1 MKHIKSFF
9 RKIQSKMTVSM
20 NKRPLV
26 ITLVFLLSLNIVIM
40 LVSAILAT
48 KIAPNS
54 YDNFISGVIAA
65 ITWIFSANSINNLPE
80 KTLPLYVLCGVTI
93 VVGIVLFTGTIIA
106 TTTNA
111 LKDFFAKKSNA
122 KGKLI
127 LDDHLVILNWNSKV
141 PDMIVDLMHKEKTPT
156 ILVLS
161 DKDKSYIQDQVKNAM
176 AKDKK
181 DKANKISIIVR
192 QGDPLNRSEL
202 ADISLN
208 TCKAIAI
215 MSTDSAEHKDRPNLE
230 GIDLNTLRLLLA
242 VGDNARE
249 GCNVVVEVESHET
262 VKTLESIKNTID
274 AVKKLK
280 LSIISFN
287 RKLGQIMADAI
298 AEPGLFE
305 VMTDLFSFDGDE
317 FYSCE
322 GMAIEEYLENY
333 TDSIPAARMNKL
345 YVLCENESDLKK
357 KRKTKFVTNRRIK
370 PSNGKVDFERGER
383 KNLFVVGNNSRMK
396 YMVENLKGTEQAS
409 LINILPFE
417 KDENKKLVETI
428 KQTNGTKEII
438 ILSDDTVSHEY
449 YDGNVFASLIALNKE
464 GIQEEANIIAEIL
477 DTRNIDCMKDFKV
490 SNTIISNRLISLLIN
505 QLLSNEGS
513 NEFYE
518 AILSIDKEGARDI
531 DIVIDKADTVLSM
544 DQDLTFSTRSELV
557 NSFYYSLNKKYMLL
571 GIRRGEEN
579 IYFNTHMD
587 KKEEITIKGDDQL
600 IMIAYSD

>member
-1 MKHIKSFF
+1 MKFIKSFF
-9 RKIQSKMTVSM
+9 RKIQSKATVNM

-26 ITLVFLLSLNIVIM
+26 MTLLILLSLNLVIM
-40 LVSAILAT
+40 IVSAILAT
-48 KIAPNS
+48 RIAPES
-54 YDNFISGVIAA
+54 YDNFISGMIAA

-141 PDMIVDLMHKEKTPT
+141 PDMLVDLMYQEKAPT
-156 ILVLS
+156 VLILS
-161 DKDKSYIQDQVKNAM
+161 DKDKTYINDEVKNAF

-181 DKANKISIIVR
+181 EKPKKIDIIVR

-202 ADISLN
+202 ADISLES
-208 TCKAIAI
+208 CRSIAI
-215 MSTDSAEHKDRPNLE
+215 MSMDDSEQKEKPNLD
-230 GIDLNTLRLLLA
+230 GVDLNTLRLLLA
-242 VGDNARE
+242 VGDEAKE
-249 GCNVVVEVESHET
+249 GCNVVVEVESYET
-262 VKTLESIKNTID
+262 VKTLESLKNTID

-280 LSIISFN
+280 LSLISFN

-298 AEPGLFE
+298 AEPGLFQ
-305 VMTDLFSFDGDE
+305 VLTDLFSFRGDE
-317 FYSCE
+317 FYSCDD
-322 GMAIEEYLENY
+322 MSIEDYLANY

-357 KRKTKFVTNRRIK
+357 KRKTKYVTDRRLKLASGDQLI
-370 PSNGKVDFERGER
+370 RGD
-383 KNLFVVGNNSRMK
+383 KKTLFIVGDNDRTP
-396 YMVENLKGTEQAS
+396 YMIENLKGTDQAS
-409 LINILPFE
+409 LMNIVTFG
-417 KDENKKLVETI
+417 KDENSKLVEKI
-428 KQTNGTKEII
+428 NQTEGEKEII
-438 ILSDDTVSHEY
+438 ILSDDKISHEY
-449 YDGNVFASLIALNKE
+449 YDSNVFATLLALNKE
-464 GIQEEANIIAEIL
+464 GVQEKANIIAEIL

-518 AILSIDKEGARDI
+518 AILSIDKEGARDV

-579 IYFNTHMD
+579 IYFNTNMD